1 LAVSKTATDPDPRS
15 ALAAL
20 ASARG
25 DSLAA
30 LSAMLGR
37 NAAYLQQYVR
47 RGSPRVLGE
56 RDRRLLSEYLGV
68 SETALGATAEHA
80 AGFRIPKLN
89 VAASAGPGALVDGEI
104 VLGTDTIDPGLA
116 RRLGLRDGQA
126 AIIRVRGTSMEPGL
140 FDGDH
145 IVIDTADRMP
155 RAKGGVYVIRID
167 DAVMVKR
174 VAMVRGVLVATS
186 DNPDAATVPDGAI
199 AVVGRVVWQMREP
212 R

>member
-1 LAVSKTATDPDPRS
+1 
-15 ALAAL
+15 
-20 ASARG
+20 
-25 DSLAA
+25 
-30 LSAMLGR
+30 MLGR

-68 SETALGATAEHA
+68 SEATLGAPADRP
-80 AGFRIPKLN
+80 AGFRIRKLD

-104 VLGTDTIDPGLA
+104 VLGTDTLDPGLA
-116 RRLGLRDGQA
+116 RKLGLRDGQA

-145 IVIDTADRMP
+145 IVVDTTDRTP

-174 VAMVRGVLVATS
+174 VAFVRRALVVTS
-186 DNPDAATVPDGAI
+186 DNPDAGPVPDGAI
-199 AVVGRVVWQMREP
+199 AVIGRVVWQMREP

>member
-1 LAVSKTATDPDPRS
+1 VSKTATDPDPRS

-56 RDRRLLSEYLGV
+56 RDRRLLSEYFGV
-68 SETALGATAEHA
+68 SETALGATVERA

-104 VLGTDTIDPGLA
+104 VLGTDTLDPGLA

-145 IVIDTADRMP
+145 IVVDTADRTP

>member
-68 SETALGATAEHA
+68 SETALGATAERA

-104 VLGTDTIDPGLA
+104 VLGTDTLDPGLA
-116 RRLGLRDGQA
+116 RKLGLRDGQA

-145 IVIDTADRMP
+145 IVVDTADRTP

-174 VAMVRGVLVATS
+174 VALVRRALVVTS
-186 DNPDAATVPDGAI
+186 DNPDAAAVPDGAI
-199 AVVGRVVWQMREP
+199 AVIGRVVWQMREP

>member
-30 LSAMLGR
+30 LSTMLGR

-68 SETALGATAEHA
+68 NETALGAIAGRA

-116 RRLGLRDGQA
+116 RRLRLRDGQA

-145 IVIDTADRMP
+145 IVVDTADRTP

-174 VAMVRGVLVATS
+174 VALVRRALVVTS
-186 DNPDAATVPDGAI
+186 DNPDAAAVPYGAI
-199 AVVGRVVWQMREP
+199 AVIGRVVWQMREP

>member
-1 LAVSKTATDPDPRS
+1 MSKTASDPDPRT

-20 ASARG
+20 AAARG

-56 RDRRLLSEYLGV
+56 RDRRLLSAYLGV
-68 SETALGATAEHA
+68 SEGVLGAPVDRVA
-80 AGFRIPKLN
+80 AFRIRKLD
-89 VAASAGPGALVDGEI
+89 VVASAGPGAQVDGEI
-104 VLGTDTIDPGLA
+104 VLGTDTLDPGLA
-116 RRLGLRDGQA
+116 RRLGLKDGQA

-145 IVIDTADRMP
+145 IVVDTADRTP
-155 RAKGGVYVIRID
+155 RAKGGLYVIRIE

-174 VAMVRGVLVATS
+174 VALAGGRLVATS
-186 DNPDAATVPDGAI
+186 DNLVAGPVPDGPI
-199 AVVGRVVWQMREP
+199 VVIGRVVWQMREP

>member
-1 LAVSKTATDPDPRS
+1 MSRTASNPDPRR
-15 ALAAL
+15 ALATL
-20 ASARG
+20 AAARG

-37 NAAYLQQYVR
+37 NPAYLQQYVR
-47 RGSPRVLGE
+47 RGSPRSLAE

-68 SETALGATAEHA
+68 SEVTLGAPIDRA
-80 AGFRIPKLN
+80 AGFRVPKLD

-104 VLGTDTIDPGLA
+104 ALGTDTLDPGLA
-116 RRLGLRDGQA
+116 RRLGLKNGQA
-126 AIIRVRGTSMEPGL
+126 AIIRVRGSSMEPGL

-145 IVIDTADRMP
+145 IVVDTADRTP

-174 VAMVRGVLVATS
+174 VTLVSGALVATS
-186 DNPDAATVPDGAI
+186 DNPAAGPVPPGRI
-199 AVVGRVVWQMREP
+199 VVIGRVAWQMREP

>member
-1 LAVSKTATDPDPRS
+1 VARTVSDPDPRT
-15 ALAAL
+15 ALATL
-20 ASARG
+20 AAARG

-68 SETALGATAEHA
+68 SEATLGAPPDRPS
-80 AGFRIPKLN
+80 GFRIRKLD

-104 VLGTDTIDPGLA
+104 VLGTDTLDPGLA
-116 RRLGLRDGQA
+116 RKLGLRDGQA
-126 AIIRVRGTSMEPGL
+126 AIIRVRGSSMEPGL

-145 IVIDTADRMP
+145 IVVDTADRTP

-174 VAMVRGVLVATS
+174 VALVRGALVATS
-186 DNPDAATVPDGAI
+186 DNPDAEPVPAGAI
-199 AVVGRVVWQMREP
+199 AVIGRVVWQMREP

>member
-1 LAVSKTATDPDPRS
+1 MSKTASDPDPRV
-15 ALAAL
+15 ALATL
-20 ASARG
+20 AAARG

-56 RDRRLLSEYLGV
+56 RDRRLLSAYLGV
-68 SETALGATAEHA
+68 SETVLGAPPDRA
-80 AGFRIPKLN
+80 AGFRIRKLDI
-89 VAASAGPGALVDGEI
+89 AASAGPGAQVDGEI
-104 VLGTDTIDPGLA
+104 VLGTDTLDPGLA
-116 RRLGLRDGQA
+116 RKLGLRDGQA
-126 AIIRVRGTSMEPGL
+126 AIIRVRGSSMEPGL

-145 IVIDTADRMP
+145 IVVDTADRTP

-174 VAMVRGVLVATS
+174 VALAGGTLMATS
-186 DNPDAATVPDGAI
+186 DNPAAGQVQAGRI
-199 AVVGRVVWQMREP
+199 AVIGRVVWQMREP

>member
-1 LAVSKTATDPDPRS
+1 MSKTASDPDPRT
-15 ALAAL
+15 ALATL
-20 ASARG
+20 ATARG

-47 RGSPRVLGE
+47 RGSPRILGE
-56 RDRRLLSEYLGV
+56 RDRRLLSAYLGV
-68 SETALGATAEHA
+68 SETVLGAPPERVT
-80 AGFRIPKLN
+80 GFRIRKLDI
-89 VAASAGPGALVDGEI
+89 AASAGPGAQVDGEI
-104 VLGTDTIDPGLA
+104 VLGTDTLDPGLA
-116 RRLGLRDGQA
+116 RKLGLRDGQA
-126 AIIRVRGTSMEPGL
+126 AIIRVRGSSMEPGL

-145 IVIDTADRMP
+145 IVVDTADRTP

-174 VAMVRGVLVATS
+174 VVLAGGTLMATS
-186 DNPDAATVPDGAI
+186 DNPAAGPVPPGRI
-199 AVVGRVVWQMREP
+199 AVIGRVVWQMREP

>member
-1 LAVSKTATDPDPRS
+1 MSKIASDPAPRT
-15 ALAAL
+15 ALATL
-20 ASARG
+20 AAARG

-47 RGSPRVLGE
+47 RGSPRILGE
-56 RDRRLLSEYLGV
+56 RDRRLLSAYLGV
-68 SETALGATAEHA
+68 SESVLGAPLDRVT
-80 AGFRIPKLN
+80 GFRIRKLD
-89 VAASAGPGALVDGEI
+89 VAASAGPGAQVDGEI
-104 VLGTDTIDPGLA
+104 VLGTDTLDPGLA
-116 RRLGLRDGQA
+116 RKLGLKDGQA
-126 AIIRVRGTSMEPGL
+126 AIIRVRGSSMEPGL

-145 IVIDTADRMP
+145 IVVDTADRTP

-174 VAMVRGVLVATS
+174 VALAGGALVATS
-186 DNPDAATVPDGAI
+186 DNLAAGPIPRGRI
-199 AVVGRVVWQMREP
+199 AVIGRVVWQMREP

>member
-1 LAVSKTATDPDPRS
+1 MSKTASDPDPKT
-15 ALAAL
+15 ALATL
-20 ASARG
+20 AAARG

-56 RDRRLLSEYLGV
+56 RDRRLLAEYLGV
-68 SETALGATAEHA
+68 SEATLGAPAGRA
-80 AGFRIPKLN
+80 AGFRIRKLD

-104 VLGTDTIDPGLA
+104 VLGTDTLDPGLA
-116 RRLGLRDGQA
+116 RKLGLMDGQA
-126 AIIRVRGTSMEPGL
+126 AIIRVRGSSMEPGL

-145 IVIDTADRMP
+145 IVVDTADRTP
-155 RAKGGVYVIRID
+155 RAKGGLYVIRID

-174 VAMVRGVLVATS
+174 VALVRGALVATS
-186 DNPDAATVPDGAI
+186 DNPDAAAVPDGAI
-199 AVVGRVVWQMREP
+199 AVIGRVVWQMREP

>member
-1 LAVSKTATDPDPRS
+1 MARPVLDPDPRT
-15 ALAAL
+15 ALATL
-20 ASARG
+20 AAARG

-56 RDRRLLSEYLGV
+56 RDRRLLSAYLGV
-68 SETALGATAEHA
+68 SEVVLGAPPEEAT
-80 AGFRIPKLN
+80 GFRLPRLA

-104 VLGTDTIDPGLA
+104 VLGTDTLDPGLA
-116 RRLGLRDGQA
+116 RRLGLKAGQA
-126 AIIRVRGTSMEPGL
+126 AIIRVRGSSMEPGL

-145 IVIDTADRMP
+145 IVIDTADRAP
-155 RAKGGVYVIRID
+155 RAKGGLYVIRID
-167 DAVMVKR
+167 DAVMAKR
-174 VAMVRGVLVATS
+174 VALADGALVATS
-186 DNPDAATVPDGAI
+186 DNPAAGPIPEGHI
-199 AVVGRVVWQMREP
+199 AVIGRVVWQMRAP

>member
-15 ALAAL
+15 VIAAL

-47 RGSPRVLGE
+47 RGSPRALGE

-68 SETALGATAEHA
+68 SETALGATAERA

-104 VLGTDTIDPGLA
+104 VLGTDTLDPGLA

-145 IVIDTADRMP
+145 IVVDTADRTP

-174 VAMVRGVLVATS
+174 VALVRRALVVTS
-186 DNPDAATVPDGAI
+186 DNPDAAAVPDGAI
-199 AVVGRVVWQMREP
+199 AVIGRVVWQMREP

>member
-1 LAVSKTATDPDPRS
+1 MSKTASDPDPRT

-20 ASARG
+20 AAARG

-56 RDRRLLSEYLGV
+56 RDRRLLSAYLGV
-68 SETALGATAEHA
+68 SEGVLGAPVDRVA
-80 AGFRIPKLN
+80 AFRIRKLD
-89 VAASAGPGALVDGEI
+89 VVASAGPGAQVDGEI
-104 VLGTDTIDPGLA
+104 VLGTDTLDPGLA
-116 RRLGLRDGQA
+116 LRLGLKDGQA

-145 IVIDTADRMP
+145 IVVDTADRTP
-155 RAKGGVYVIRID
+155 RSKGGLYVIRID

-174 VAMVRGVLVATS
+174 VVLAGGRLVATS
-186 DNPDAATVPDGAI
+186 DNRAAGPVPDGPI
-199 AVVGRVVWQMREP
+199 VVIGRVVWQMREP

>member
-1 LAVSKTATDPDPRS
+1 MSKTASDPDPR
-15 ALAAL
+15 AAL
-20 ASARG
+20 ATLAAARG

-47 RGSPRVLGE
+47 RGSPRILGE
-56 RDRRLLSEYLGV
+56 RDRRLLSAYLGV
-68 SETALGATAEHA
+68 SETVLGAPPDRAV
-80 AGFRIPKLN
+80 GFRIRKLDI
-89 VAASAGPGALVDGEI
+89 AASAGPGAQVDGEI
-104 VLGTDTIDPGLA
+104 VLGTDTLDPGLA
-116 RRLGLRDGQA
+116 RKLGLRDGQA
-126 AIIRVRGTSMEPGL
+126 AIIRVRGSSMEPGL

-145 IVIDTADRMP
+145 IVVDTADRTP

-174 VAMVRGVLVATS
+174 VALAGGALVATS
-186 DNPDAATVPDGAI
+186 DNPAAGPIPPGRI
-199 AVVGRVVWQMREP
+199 VVIGRVVWQMREP

>member
-1 LAVSKTATDPDPRS
+1 MSKTASDPDPRT

-20 ASARG
+20 AAARG

-56 RDRRLLSEYLGV
+56 RDRRLLSAYLGV
-68 SETALGATAEHA
+68 SEGVLGAPVDRVA
-80 AGFRIPKLN
+80 AFRIRKLD
-89 VAASAGPGALVDGEI
+89 VAASAGPGAQVDGEI
-104 VLGTDTIDPGLA
+104 VLGTDTLDPGLA
-116 RRLGLRDGQA
+116 RRLGLKDGQA

-145 IVIDTADRMP
+145 IVVDTADRTP
-155 RAKGGVYVIRID
+155 RSKGGLYVIRID

-174 VAMVRGVLVATS
+174 VALAGGRLVATS
-186 DNPDAATVPDGAI
+186 DNLVAGPVPDGPI
-199 AVVGRVVWQMREP
+199 VVIGRVVWQMREP

>member
-68 SETALGATAEHA
+68 SETALGATAERA

-104 VLGTDTIDPGLA
+104 VLGTDTLDPGLA

-145 IVIDTADRMP
+145 IVIDTADRTP

-174 VAMVRGVLVATS
+174 VALVRRALVVTS
-186 DNPDAATVPDGAI
+186 DNPDAAAVPDGAI
-199 AVVGRVVWQMREP
+199 AVIGRVVWQMREP

>member
-15 ALAAL
+15 VIAAL

-47 RGSPRVLGE
+47 RGSPRALGE

-68 SETALGATAEHA
+68 SETALGATAERA

-104 VLGTDTIDPGLA
+104 VLGTDTLDPGLA

-145 IVIDTADRMP
+145 IVVDTADRTP

-174 VAMVRGVLVATS
+174 VALVRRALVVTS
-186 DNPDAATVPDGAI
+186 DNPDAAVVPDGAI
-199 AVVGRVVWQMREP
+199 AVIGRVVWQMREP

>member
-1 LAVSKTATDPDPRS
+1 MSKTGSDPDPRT
-15 ALAAL
+15 ALATL
-20 ASARG
+20 AAARG

-47 RGSPRVLGE
+47 RGSPRILGE
-56 RDRRLLSEYLGV
+56 RDRRLLSAYLGV
-68 SETALGATAEHA
+68 SEAVLGAPPDRVT
-80 AGFRIPKLN
+80 GFRIPKLD
-89 VAASAGPGALVDGEI
+89 VAASAGPGAQVDGEI
-104 VLGTDTIDPGLA
+104 VLGTDTLDPTLA
-116 RRLGLRDGQA
+116 RKLGLKDRQA
-126 AIIRVRGTSMEPGL
+126 AIIRVRGSSMEPGL

-145 IVIDTADRMP
+145 IVVDTADRTP

-174 VAMVRGVLVATS
+174 VALAGGRLVATS
-186 DNPDAATVPDGAI
+186 DNPAAGPIPQGRITVI
-199 AVVGRVVWQMREP
+199 GRVVWQMREP

>member
-1 LAVSKTATDPDPRS
+1 MSDPDPRT
-15 ALAAL
+15 ALATL
-20 ASARG
+20 AAARG

-56 RDRRLLSEYLGV
+56 RDRRLLSDYLGV
-68 SETALGATAEHA
+68 SEATLGAPADRPG
-80 AGFRIPKLN
+80 GFRIRKLD
-89 VAASAGPGALVDGEI
+89 VAASAGPGALVDREI
-104 VLGTDTIDPGLA
+104 VLGTDTLDPGLA
-116 RRLGLRDGQA
+116 RKLGLRDGQA
-126 AIIRVRGTSMEPGL
+126 AIIRVRGNSMEPGL

-145 IVIDTADRMP
+145 IVVDTADRTP

-174 VAMVRGVLVATS
+174 VTLVRGALVATS
-186 DNPDAATVPDGAI
+186 DNPDAVAVPDGAI
-199 AVVGRVVWQMREP
+199 AVIGRVVWQMREP

>member
-1 LAVSKTATDPDPRS
+1 VARTVSDPDPRT

-20 ASARG
+20 AAARG

-68 SETALGATAEHA
+68 SEATLGARPDRPS
-80 AGFRIPKLN
+80 GFRIRKLD

-104 VLGTDTIDPGLA
+104 VLGTDTLDPGLA
-116 RRLGLRDGQA
+116 RKLGLKEGQA
-126 AIIRVRGTSMEPGL
+126 AIIRVRGSSMEPGL

-145 IVIDTADRMP
+145 IVVDTADRTP

-174 VAMVRGVLVATS
+174 VALVRGALVATS
-186 DNPDAATVPDGAI
+186 DNPDAEPVPEGAI
-199 AVVGRVVWQMREP
+199 AVIGRVVWQMREP

>member
-1 LAVSKTATDPDPRS
+1 MSKIATDPDPRT
-15 ALAAL
+15 ALATL
-20 ASARG
+20 AAARG

-47 RGSPRVLGE
+47 RGSPRILGE
-56 RDRRLLSEYLGV
+56 RDRRLLAEYLGV
-68 SETALGATAEHA
+68 SEATLGAPTGRA
-80 AGFRIPKLN
+80 AGFRIRKLD

-104 VLGTDTIDPGLA
+104 VLGTDTLDPGLA
-116 RRLGLRDGQA
+116 RKLGLMDGQA
-126 AIIRVRGTSMEPGL
+126 AIIRVRGSSMEPGL

-145 IVIDTADRMP
+145 IVVDTADRTP
-155 RAKGGVYVIRID
+155 RAKGGLYVIRID

-174 VAMVRGVLVATS
+174 VALVRGALVATS
-186 DNPDAATVPDGAI
+186 DNPDAAAVPDGAI
-199 AVVGRVVWQMREP
+199 AVIGRVVWQMREP

>member
-1 LAVSKTATDPDPRS
+1 MSKIATDPDPRT
-15 ALAAL
+15 ALATL
-20 ASARG
+20 AAARG

-47 RGSPRVLGE
+47 RGSPRILGE

-68 SETALGATAEHA
+68 SEATLGAPTGRA
-80 AGFRIPKLN
+80 AGFRIRKLDI
-89 VAASAGPGALVDGEI
+89 AASAGPGALVDGEI
-104 VLGTDTIDPGLA
+104 VLGTDTLDPGLA
-116 RRLGLRDGQA
+116 RKLGLTDGQA
-126 AIIRVRGTSMEPGL
+126 AIIRVRGSSMEPGL

-145 IVIDTADRMP
+145 IVVDTADRTP
-155 RAKGGVYVIRID
+155 RAKGGLYVIRID

-174 VAMVRGVLVATS
+174 VALVRGALVATS
-186 DNPDAATVPDGAI
+186 DNPDAAAVPNGAI
-199 AVVGRVVWQMREP
+199 AVIGRVVWQMREP